1 MRDAGAQALIGFRTL
16 GAPDSW
22 EGFLD
27 DLRVYDRSLS
37 DAEVMQLYEEGGS
50 NN

>member
-1 MRDAGAQALIGFRTL
+1 MRNAGAQALIGFRTL

-37 DAEVMQLYEEGGS
+37 DAEIMQLNDEGGVT
-50 NN
+50 N